1 MFNGRTTNKFSELH
15 GIEILYRGNIMDNE
29 IKAAKMKKG
38 NEIYCTMQKIEYLRF
53 ISNENHCIEI
63 P

>member
-1 MFNGRTTNKFSELH
+1 M
-15 GIEILYRGNIMDNE
+15 NIMDNE